1 MFDKRKVGKIVHTS
15 MAKGNH
21 AVAMSQQTS
30 LALATHS
37 GAETNRP

>member
-1 MFDKRKVGKIVHTS
+1 

-30 LALATHS
+30 LALAIHS
-37 GAETNRP
+37 AAETNRP